1 MKVSILTQPLGHN
14 YGGLLQA
21 YALQT
26 HLKKIGCEV
35 VTVDRRRLSGK
46 SAPFKSYIRNVTKLL
61 RGQIK
66 SIPTAKRQALVLSN
80 LSDFRDRKLSIS
92 PRITSEQG
100 IRDYFRTEKFDAV
113 IVGSDQVWRP
123 RYSPGILNFYLD
135 FLSEISS
142 PEKRLTYAAS
152 FGVDNWEYTDDL
164 TEKCKVL
171 VKQFGAVSV
180 REKSAIEL
188 CKDKFDISAK
198 LVVDPTLLLE
208 PKDYDPLI
216 NDCNEIKNKGC
227 VLSYVLDPEL
237 EKRTISDIVGKTLDA
252 EVFSIKP
259 EYSIA
264 QVRARNI
271 DKCCF
276 PSVESWLHALRHS
289 RFIVT
294 DSFHGMVFAILFNK
308 PFIAIGNSTRG
319 MARFDSLLS
328 QLGLVERLVASR
340 NEVTPQL
347 IQGEIDWNSVNRL
360 RRNLAE
366 EGREFLEN
374 NLFGESLNG

>member
-21 YALQT
+21 YALQAY
-26 HLKKIGCEV
+26 LKKLRCEV
-35 VTVDRRRLSGK
+35 VTIDRRRLSGR
-46 SAPFKSYIRNVTKLL
+46 SAPFKNYIRNLIKLL

-66 SIPTAKRQALVLSN
+66 SIPTEKRQALVLSN
-80 LSDFRDRKLSIS
+80 LSDFRDRRLAMS
-92 PRITSEQG
+92 PRITNEQE
-100 IRDYFRTEKFDAV
+100 IRDYFRAEKFGAV

-123 RYSPGILNFYLD
+123 RYSPSILNFYLD
-135 FLSEISS
+135 FLTETSS

-152 FGVDNWEYTDDL
+152 FGVDNWEYSNDL

-208 PKDYDPLI
+208 PNDYDPLI
-216 NDCNEIKNKGC
+216 NECNELKNKDC
-227 VLSYVLDPEL
+227 VLSYVLDPAL

-252 EVFSIKP
+252 DVFSIKP

-264 QVRARNI
+264 QVRARDI

-276 PSVESWLHALRHS
+276 PSVESWLHALRYS

-294 DSFHGMVFAILFNK
+294 DSFHGTVFAILFNK
-308 PFIAIGNSTRG
+308 PFIAIGNSARG
-319 MARFDSLLS
+319 MTRFESLLS
-328 QLGLVERLVASR
+328 QFGLVERLVESR

-347 IQGEIDWNSVNRL
+347 IQGQINWNSVNQL
-360 RRNLAE
+360 RRNLAN
-366 EGREFLEN
+366 EGKEFLEN
-374 NLFGESLNG
+374 NLFGKR